1 MLERHLQFI
10 WEKSD
15 VDISVYRFVCSPFTV
30 LYWPSGSCGYGTEC
44 RSSDSRSGLPTTV
57 GCTRQIQYKPIL
69 TPWMDQYVN
78 NDSYTTNGIKDKT
91 FNGGKILQMEILGQ
105 NYNTTSILRCPHAT
119 NSGKILF
126 GTTYTVFKFS
136 LCYMSISSTII
147 YANFPCS
154 CSSCYL
160 PVAFCGER
168 RHALS
173 VSDASPTLRPWPAS
187 FVIQARLFTKQ
198 KIITTVARI
207 TFLLSL

>member
-15 VDISVYRFVCSPFTV
+15 VDISVYRFVCSPFSV

-91 FNGGKILQMEILGQ
+91 FNGGKITANGNFGTKLQHDINPTLSARYQFGEDTVRYYLHCIQIFIVLHVNLV
-105 NYNTTSILRCPHAT
+105 NYYLCEFSVQLFLMLSSCCFLWGKTACTFCIRRFT
-119 NSGKILF
+119 NSETLASIICD
-126 GTTYTVFKFS
+126 TSS
-136 LCYMSISSTII
+136 LVY
-147 YANFPCS
+147 
-154 CSSCYL
+154 
-160 PVAFCGER
+160 
-168 RHALS
+168 
-173 VSDASPTLRPWPAS
+173 
-187 FVIQARLFTKQ
+187 K
-198 KIITTVARI
+198 
-207 TFLLSL
+207 